1 VQLAHGTRLLRCIL
15 PLMLLCAI
23 AVLVGCSL
31 GGSEDGETPG
41 SLAGQGWSA
50 FEAGYYARAR
60 DRFEDALDL
69 DAHWADAYNGLGWSL
84 AKLDDLDGAV
94 ENFDAALDEDESLR
108 DPLAGKAI
116 VCVDSD
122 QSEEAVSAAVALLAA
137 DAGYVFSHDPSVSAA
152 DIRMVKAKAHC
163 NLGQFAEALHEV
175 QEIEPSFYVNVST
188 ADGRRVLLE
197 KIEELINT
205 V

>member
-1 VQLAHGTRLLRCIL
+1 MQLVHVARSLRCIL
-15 PLMLLCAI
+15 PLMLLFAVAI
-23 AVLVGCSL
+23 LTGCSL

-50 FEAGYYARAR
+50 FGAGDYARAR

-69 DAHWADAYNGLGWSL
+69 DAHYADAYNGLGWSL

-94 ENFDAALDEDESLR
+94 ENFDAALDESQSLR

-116 VCVDSD
+116 VCADSD
-122 QSEEAVSAAVALLAA
+122 RSEEAVTAAALLLAA
-137 DAGYVFSHDPSVSAA
+137 DAEYVFSHDPSVSAA

-163 NLGQFAEALHEV
+163 NLAQFAEALYEV

-188 ADGRRVLLE
+188 TDGRRALLE